1 MCRRQKHNGID
12 IAAKKGTEIYAPA
25 PGVVTFAD
33 TRNGYGNYV
42 TIDHGEGYVT
52 TYAHMNR
59 INVKE
64 GDVVN
69 TGMLVG
75 EIGTTGRV
83 TGAHLHFEILLDGVF
98 VDPMD
103 YIAG

>member
-1 MCRRQKHNGID
+1 
-12 IAAKKGTEIYAPA
+12 
-25 PGVVTFAD
+25 
-33 TRNGYGNYV
+33 
-42 TIDHGEGYVT
+42 
-52 TYAHMNR
+52 MNR